1 MSESKSKAFRRGTW
15 TFLALM
21 VLTIVEFVVAVAF
34 DASIIMLF
42 LIALVKAALI
52 VWVFM
57 HISRLWREESH

>member
-1 MSESKSKAFRRGTW
+1 VSESKSKAFRRGTW